1 MKKSNKKSTKKS
13 FFSIKAKNIIYT
25 LLTFEKIF
33 FLIFFCLV
41 IVFGFKI
48 ITKFVHKEKVLVEI
62 EMKDKQGVV
71 LEEVNDTFMQ
81 ELINETRKKRKK
93 ALN

>member
-1 MKKSNKKSTKKS
+1 M
-13 FFSIKAKNIIYT
+13 
-25 LLTFEKIF
+25 
-33 FLIFFCLV
+33 
-41 IVFGFKI
+41 
-48 ITKFVHKEKVLVEI
+48 HKEKVLVEI